1 MIIKVIIDNQVI
13 MLIIKISQKFLIDLL
28 VMNLIKI
35 LLNFLVKRDYQPGI
49 RIHYK
54 YLNITIILK
63 VSVKM

>member
-49 RIHYK
+49 RIDDK
-54 YLNITIILK
+54 YLNINIILK
-63 VSVKM
+63 LKVKM